1 MSDLLV
7 RLPSMGAYSADD
19 LRAGF
24 GKVTEQLDDLMCDH
38 LASSACIL
46 AGRSV
51 TALEGCHCHILC
63 TVRNVYT

>member
-24 GKVTEQLDDLMCDH
+24 GKVTEQLDDLMCDDFAFLS
-38 LASSACIL
+38 LAVWQSPLSPL
-46 AGRSV
+46 P
-51 TALEGCHCHILC
+51 
-63 TVRNVYT
+63 